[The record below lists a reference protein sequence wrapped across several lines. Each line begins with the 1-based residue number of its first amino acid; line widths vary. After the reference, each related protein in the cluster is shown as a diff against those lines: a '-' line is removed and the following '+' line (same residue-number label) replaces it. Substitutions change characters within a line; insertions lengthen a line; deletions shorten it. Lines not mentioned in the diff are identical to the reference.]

1 MSTRFYGNLAHDFG
15 KIVKR
20 QKLLTWQNGMAGCGK
35 GDIVVIRAG
44 IVFGSWS
51 APNKTSNTCQSSGV
65 LPLVVGRGLSGIPMD
80 FIRMNSIRLRLALEK
95 FYSMFSKRK

>member
-1 MSTRFYGNLAHDFG
+1 MMSTRFYGNLAHDFG

-44 IVFGSWS
+44 IVFGS
-51 APNKTSNTCQSSGV
+51 
-65 LPLVVGRGLSGIPMD
+65 
-80 FIRMNSIRLRLALEK
+80 
-95 FYSMFSKRK
+95 